1 MYKYIKADILQIITL
16 TNGILGTEHDDLH
29 L

>member
-1 MYKYIKADILQIITL
+1 MYKYIKADILQIITF
-16 TNGILGTEHDDLH
+16 TNGILSTEHDDLH